1 MGAPSLFIGIPTRH
15 IHSHHGMLDLSDV
28 ENAVE
33 LLVEVI
39 KKLDKETVAGF
50 TKI

>member
-15 IHSHHGMLDLSDV
+15 IHSHHGMLDMSDV

-39 KKLDKETVAGF
+39 RRLDETTVASF
-50 TKI
+50 TKL